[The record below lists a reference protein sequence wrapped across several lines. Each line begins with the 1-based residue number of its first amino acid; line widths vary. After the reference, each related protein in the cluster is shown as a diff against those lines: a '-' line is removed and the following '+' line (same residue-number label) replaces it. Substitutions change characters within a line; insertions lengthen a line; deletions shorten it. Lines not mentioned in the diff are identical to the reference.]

1 MSETIKANNRLLR
14 AILSRGLSWDEA
26 SALPEL
32 PEGVSLPLRSLG
44 EMERLEERLENE
56 ATASAVVRLIQ
67 VTYPFIYKSKCFK
80 NTLFFNTNS
89 SK

>member
-1 MSETIKANNRLLR
+1 MSETIKANNRLLQ
-14 AILSRGLSWDEA
+14 AILSQGLGWGEA

-44 EMERLEERLENE
+44 EMDRLEERLGNE
-56 ATASAVVRLIQ
+56 ATASAVVRIIL
-67 VTYPFIYKSKCFK
+67 VTCPFVYKSKCFK
-80 NTLFFNTNS
+80 NTLFFKTNS